1 MNIFGYLFGRYFD
14 PFLFCSTETSRDA
27 MLTCYI
33 NLFTHLE
40 RHNEQAKLAKIDAI
54 GFDFLRR
61 VPQWHVKQS
70 IMLQLARAYDV
81 ETNTLK
87 VDAGD
92 IRIIAELIGNVFGI
106 PSRG

>member
-1 MNIFGYLFGRYFD
+1 KLVETR
-14 PFLFCSTETSRDA
+14 CSP
-27 MLTCYI
+27 CYTN

-40 RHNEQAKLAKIDAI
+40 RHNEQGKLAEIEAI

-81 ETNTLK
+81 ETNTLR

-92 IRIIAELIGNVFGI
+92 IRITAELIGNLFGI
-106 PSRG
+106 PSQ

>member
-1 MNIFGYLFGRYFD
+1 MGKKKLVETR
-14 PFLFCSTETSRDA
+14 CSP
-27 MLTCYI
+27 CYVN

-40 RHNEQAKLAKIDAI
+40 RHNGQAKLAEIEAI

-61 VPQWHVKQS
+61 VPQWYVKQS

-92 IRIIAELIGNVFGI
+92 IRITAELIGNVFGI
-106 PSRG
+106 PSQGDPIPVLQKKMSRIWQ